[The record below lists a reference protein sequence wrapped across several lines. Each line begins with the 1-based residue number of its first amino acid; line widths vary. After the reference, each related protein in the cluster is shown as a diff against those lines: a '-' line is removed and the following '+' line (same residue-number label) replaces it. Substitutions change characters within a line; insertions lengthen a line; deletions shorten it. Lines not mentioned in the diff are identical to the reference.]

1 MALVAGTVSVNP
13 DGSAVSSGLAKAIY
27 DEFVDNY
34 LADTGETMPAGSG
47 SVPIKKGYAVQAT
60 RMASAMVSYFTANAE
75 VSGVEAEG
83 TTAMINPSV
92 LCISGG
98 ANIAL
103 PPGPGG
109 GNTQASTGPFTG
121 GPFQQPAGN
130 FGTIS

>member
-60 RMASAMVSYFTANAE
+60 RTASAMVAYFTANAE

-83 TTAMINPSV
+83 NTMMTAVPV
-92 LCISGG
+92 LCAAGG
-98 ANIAL
+98 ANNT
-103 PPGPGG
+103 GGFG
-109 GNTQASTGPFTG
+109 GNTQASTGPFSG